1 LRGGLSYLLISQKRA
16 NPRGVWYYRGG
27 GVDAGRGV
35 DAGGGRYSK
44 QKTAWGLVAVGF
56 MFSGGGY
63 FPRFRFV
70 ALICKRAQ
78 FSFLAIV
85 YMNRSETNDDG
96 AEFLKAIRE
105 NTKNYPAWQV
115 FTFAEF
121 VAIREQFKH
130 ETGAACVIRPRAKK

>member
-1 LRGGLSYLLISQKRA
+1 
-16 NPRGVWYYRGG
+16 
-27 GVDAGRGV
+27 GRGV